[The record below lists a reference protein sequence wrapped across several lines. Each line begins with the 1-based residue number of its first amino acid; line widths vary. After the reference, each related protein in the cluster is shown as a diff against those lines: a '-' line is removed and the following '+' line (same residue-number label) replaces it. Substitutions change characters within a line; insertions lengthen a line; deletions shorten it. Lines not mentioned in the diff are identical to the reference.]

1 MATGDV
7 NNDTIADLI
16 IGAPTGDPWGAT
28 DAGES
33 YVLLGPLGAGTLEL
47 STEADITINDIDAG
61 DGSGGG
67 VATGPLH
74 KPESTEGGRRVSVLK
89 RQEGAPVNLG

>member
-74 KPESTEGGRRVSVLK
+74 KGNLLLRAHEGRRI
-89 RQEGAPVNLG
+89 GHNGTT